1 MITRIEAY
9 RYRCFQRLNLALDRF
24 QVFVGPNGA
33 GKTTLLDI
41 PIVLGEMLAAR
52 SIEKAFFKDTPTHP
66 RARADYAGDL
76 IYKRAGNNFVLV
88 VEAKL
93 PESIVAELLEKQAA
107 RLNPRSVEKLRA
119 SPQHWFTRIRYEI
132 EFELFNDAL
141 QIGQEYLL
149 LLTANAES
157 RRRDLIGTETVDP
170 LTLVLTEN
178 ASSKKV
184 VFGGLIGESLPTSS
198 RSIVPII
205 SRPRGGKVTFRPEAE
220 ARGPRNQYGF
230 PVTEPAFANVFAD
243 RSRYGA
249 SLWLRDLLTSEACA
263 YQPSFAVMRTPQ
275 PRIQQPAV
283 VRDASTLAWLAD
295 NLEKPT
301 EAEKEAKGKKKI
313 SRSRAFERWERLACL
328 ALPGLVRIEPVV
340 REDDKQ
346 AYLRLH
352 YRNGAVVPASGLS
365 DGTLTIL
372 ALTILSFLPTTPAF
386 LTYEEPE
393 NGVHPKG
400 IEILLEA
407 LQTVHHSQVFVSS
420 HSPLVLAQCEPT
432 QIVCLSLDAEGA
444 ATAVRGDQHPSLK
457 EWKESINLGTLLAS
471 GVLG

>member
-9 RYRCFQRLNLALDRF
+9 RYRCFQRLDLALDRF

-52 SIEKAFFKDTPTHP
+52 SIEKAFFKETLTHP

-93 PESIVAELLEKQAA
+93 PETIVSALLEKQAA
-107 RLNPRSVEKLRA
+107 RLSPRSVEKLRA
-119 SPQHWFTRIRYEI
+119 SPQQWLTRIRYEV
-132 EFELFNDAL
+132 EFELFNEAL

-149 LLTANAES
+149 LLSENANS
-157 RRRDLIGTETVDP
+157 RRQE
-170 LTLVLTEN
+170 
-178 ASSKKV
+178 S
-184 VFGGLIGESLPTSS
+184 GGLIGERVSASS
-198 RSIVPII
+198 RSIVPVI

-230 PVTEPAFANVFAD
+230 PPTEPAFANVFAD
-243 RSRYGA
+243 RSRYSA

-263 YQPSFAVMRTPQ
+263 YQPSFAVLRNPQ

-283 VRDASTLAWLAD
+283 VRDASTLAWLAEQ
-295 NLEKPT
+295 LEKPT
-301 EAEKEAKGKKKI
+301 EAEKESKRAKH

-340 REDDKQ
+340 RKDDKQ

-352 YRNGAVVPASGLS
+352 YRNGAQVPASGLS

-372 ALTILSFLPTTPAF
+372 ALTILSFLPVTPAF

-407 LQTVHHSQVFVSS
+407 LQSVHHSQVFVSS
-420 HSPLVLAQCEPT
+420 HSPLVLAQCQPE
-432 QIVCLSLDAEGA
+432 QIICLSLDEQGA
-444 ATAVRGDQHPSLK
+444 ATALRGDQHPALI
-457 EWKESINLGTLLAS
+457 EWKESINLGTLFAS

>member
-1 MITRIEAY
+1 
-9 RYRCFQRLNLALDRF
+9 
-24 QVFVGPNGA
+24 VFVGPNGA

-52 SIEKAFFKDTPTHP
+52 SIEKAFFKDTPTHS

-93 PESIVAELLEKQAA
+93 PETIVAELLEKQAS
-107 RLNPRSVEKLRA
+107 RLSPRSVEKLRA
-119 SPQHWFTRIRYEI
+119 SPQKWFTRIRYEI
-132 EFELFNDAL
+132 EFELFNEAL

-149 LLTANAES
+149 LLTES
-157 RRRDLIGTETVDP
+157 ATAQHGDT
-170 LTLVLTEN
+170 
-178 ASSKKV
+178 
-184 VFGGLIGESLPTSS
+184 GGLIGETLSASS
-198 RSIVPII
+198 RNIMPII
-205 SRPRGGKVTFRPEAE
+205 SRPRGGKVSFHPEAE

-243 RSRYGA
+243 RGRYGA
-249 SLWLRDLLTSEACA
+249 SLWLRELLTSESCA
-263 YQPSFAVMRTPQ
+263 YQPSFTVLRTPQ
-275 PRIQQPAV
+275 PRIHQPAV
-283 VRDASTLAWLAD
+283 VRDAATLAWLAET
-295 NLEKPT
+295 LEKPT
-301 EAEKEAKGKKKI
+301 EAEIEAKGKKI
-313 SRSRAFERWERLACL
+313 SRSRSFERWERLARL

-340 REDDKQ
+340 RNDDKH

-352 YRNGAVVPASGLS
+352 YRNGAEVPASGLS

-372 ALTILSFLPTTPAF
+372 ALTILSFLPATPAF

-393 NGVHPKG
+393 NGIHPKG

-407 LQTVHHSQVFVSS
+407 LQAVHHSQVFVSS
-420 HSPLVLAQCEPT
+420 HSPLVLAQCQPT
-432 QIVCLSLDAEGA
+432 QIVCLSLDEQGA
-444 ATAVRGDQHPSLK
+444 ATAVRGDQHPALI

>member
-9 RYRCFQRLNLALDRF
+9 RYRCFQRLDLALNPF

-76 IYKRAGNNFVLV
+76 IYRRAGNNFVLV

-93 PESIVAELLEKQAA
+93 PEKIVSELLEKRAA

-119 SPQHWFTRIRYEI
+119 SPQQWLTRIRYEV

-149 LLTANAES
+149 LLTESAKATQRNA
-157 RRRDLIGTETVDP
+157 
-170 LTLVLTEN
+170 
-178 ASSKKV
+178 
-184 VFGGLIGESLPTSS
+184 GGLIGERLAASS
-198 RSIVPII
+198 RNIVPVI
-205 SRPRGGKVTFRPEAE
+205 SRPRGGKVMFRPEAE
-220 ARGPRNQYGF
+220 ARGPRSRYSF
-230 PVTEPAFANVFAD
+230 PPTEPAFANVFAD

-249 SLWLRDLLTSEACA
+249 SLWLRDLLTTEACA
-263 YQPSFAVMRTPQ
+263 YQPSFGVLRNSQ
-275 PRIQQPAV
+275 PRIQQPSV
-283 VRDASTLAWLAD
+283 VRDASTLAWLAEQ
-295 NLEKPT
+295 LEKPT
-301 EAEKEAKGKKKI
+301 EAEKESKRPKH
-313 SRSRAFERWERLACL
+313 SRGRAFEQWERLARL

-352 YRNGAVVPASGLS
+352 YRNGAEVPASGLS

-372 ALTILSFLPTTPAF
+372 ALTILSFLPVTPAF

-407 LQTVHHSQVFVSS
+407 LQTVHQSQVFVST
-420 HSPLVLAQCEPT
+420 HSPLVLAQCHPA
-432 QIVCLSLDAEGA
+432 QIVCLSLDEQGA
-444 ATAVRGDQHPSLK
+444 ATAVRGDQHPALV
-457 EWKESINLGTLLAS
+457 EWKESINLGTLLAAGCWDEAAPAAS
-471 GVLG
+471 GGQRMRRHAPGLLRT

>member
-41 PIVLGEMLAAR
+41 PIVLGEMLSTR
-52 SIEKAFFKDTPTHP
+52 SVEKAFFKDTPTHP

-93 PESIVAELLEKQAA
+93 PEKIVVELLEKQVM
-107 RLNPRSVEKLRA
+107 RLSAKSVEKLRN
-119 SPQHWFTRIRYEI
+119 SPKKWFTHIRYEI
-132 EFELFNDAL
+132 EFELFNEAL

-149 LLTANAES
+149 LLTQGAIEEKDDA
-157 RRRDLIGTETVDP
+157 
-170 LTLVLTEN
+170 
-178 ASSKKV
+178 
-184 VFGGLIGESLPTSS
+184 GGLIGESLSASS
-198 RSIVPII
+198 RSIVPILN
-205 SRPRGGKVTFRPEAE
+205 RPRGGKVTFRPEAE
-220 ARGPRNQYGF
+220 ARGPRNEYGF

-249 SLWLRDLLTSEACA
+249 SLWLRELLTTGACA
-263 YQPSFAVMRTPQ
+263 YQPSFAVLRTPQ
-275 PRIQQPAV
+275 PRIQQPSV

-295 NLEKPT
+295 QLEKPT
-301 EAEKEAKGKKKI
+301 EAEKETKGKKI

-340 REDDKQ
+340 RKDDKQ

-352 YRNGAVVPASGLS
+352 YRNGAEVPASGLS

-372 ALTILSFLPTTPAF
+372 ALTILPFLPATPAF

-420 HSPLVLAQCEPT
+420 HSPLVLAKCQPS

-444 ATAVRGDQHPSLK
+444 ATAVRGDQHPALV